1 MVRTKIAIA
10 WLFSFCVLQA
20 FGQEDI
26 HLRINQI
33 GYSPNDTKI
42 AAAFSKKA
50 FRERVLLVDATTEIV
65 KMEIIPQR
73 IETDDWGVF
82 PYYFTIDFSQ
92 VEAPGAYFLK
102 TKRSGITSPTFQIG
116 DNVYYQKQETLL
128 EFMRQQRCGYNPTL
142 DMVCHEKDGRS
153 YYGPVPDSTYF
164 DLSGGWHDVGDYST
178 NDPTMDGTAGAIIMM
193 THFGNQINK

>member
-33 GYSPNDTKI
+33 RYSPNDTKI
-42 AAAFSKKA
+42 AVAFSKKA

-102 TKRSGITSPTFQIG
+102 TCIQ
-116 DNVYYQKQETLL
+116 V
-128 EFMRQQRCGYNPTL
+128 FMSCL
-142 DMVCHEKDGRS
+142 VSKC
-153 YYGPVPDSTYF
+153 PVGWLMAPSTELY
-164 DLSGGWHDVGDYST
+164 T
-178 NDPTMDGTAGAIIMM
+178 NN
-193 THFGNQINK
+193 F